1 MGESETAR
9 MVSPLTETI
18 VEDRVEAVETL
29 HKGADSELHF
39 RFIGGAKDRQFV
51 VNVQF
56 EASSTESG
64 DRLRPEEFDFMIVK
78 VLRLVLACVRS
89 RPNPALH

>member
-1 MGESETAR
+1 M
-9 MVSPLTETI
+9 
-18 VEDRVEAVETL
+18 EDRIEATEVL
-29 HKGADSELHF
+29 HNGDGADLHF
-39 RFIGGAKDRQFV
+39 RFIGNAMNRQFV

-56 EASSTESG
+56 EASGTETR

-78 VLRLVLACVRS
+78 VLCLVLAHVRS